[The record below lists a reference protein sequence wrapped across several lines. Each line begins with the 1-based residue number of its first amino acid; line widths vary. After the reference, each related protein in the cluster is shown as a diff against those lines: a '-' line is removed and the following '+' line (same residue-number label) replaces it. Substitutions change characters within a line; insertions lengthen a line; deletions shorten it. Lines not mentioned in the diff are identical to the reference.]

1 VVDDPVTERTP
12 LGMRLIWLL
21 LPGLLFGLYFWMLLR
36 GGGDGEQGEKP
47 APPAVETEAP
57 TDTR

>member
-1 VVDDPVTERTP
+1 MVDDPVTERTP

-36 GGGDGEQGEKP
+36 GGSADAVEEP
-47 APPAVETEAP
+47 AGPAVESEVTPE
-57 TDTR
+57 DR